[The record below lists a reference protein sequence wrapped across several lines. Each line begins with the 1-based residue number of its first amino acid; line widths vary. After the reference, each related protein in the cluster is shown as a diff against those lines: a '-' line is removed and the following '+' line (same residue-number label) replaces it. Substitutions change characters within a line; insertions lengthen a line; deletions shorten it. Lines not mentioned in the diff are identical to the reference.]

1 MREFLESIQYSEFGL
16 WVAGGDTIFAYPT
29 ILALHTLGL
38 GIVVGMSAIVDCRVL
53 GVGRSVPLVDLDR
66 LFRVMW
72 WGFALNATTGVVLF
86 IAAAADKAYQEIF
99 YVKLAFIALALM
111 TATRIRRT
119 VFGGATDLNRP
130 MPQNAKALAV
140 ASLFLWMGAIVAGRL
155 MAYTQTF

>member
-38 GIVVGMSAIVDCRVL
+38 GIVVGMSAMIDCRVL
-53 GVGRSVPLVDLDR
+53 GVARSVPLVDLDR

-119 VFGGATDLNRP
+119 VFGGATDLKRP

-140 ASLFLWMGAIVAGRL
+140 ASLFLWMGAIVTGRL

>member
-1 MREFLESIQYSEFGL
+1 MQEFLESIQYSEFGL

-38 GIVVGMSAIVDCRVL
+38 GIVVGMSALIDCRVL
-53 GVGRSVPLVDLDR
+53 GVARSVPLVDLDR

-99 YVKLAFIALALM
+99 YVKLAFIVLALM
-111 TATRIRRT
+111 TASRIRRT
-119 VFGGATDLNRP
+119 VFSSTANLNGP
-130 MPQNAKALAV
+130 LPQNAKFLAV